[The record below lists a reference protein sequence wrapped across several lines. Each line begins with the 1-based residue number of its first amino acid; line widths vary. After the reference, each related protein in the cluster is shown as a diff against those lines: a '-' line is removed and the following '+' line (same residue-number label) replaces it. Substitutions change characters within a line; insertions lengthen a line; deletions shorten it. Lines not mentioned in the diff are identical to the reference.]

1 MAPSLQSL
9 FPPRN
14 EHPDPRSQERWEAFK
29 ASGQYRLGNGFRSLK
44 RGVIKESVMST
55 PVVLITGGLTGI
67 GRAAAVAF
75 ARKGATVVVAGRRDE
90 AGKALVS
97 ELRSFGSEAEFIDAD
112 VRKEDDVRT
121 LVDRTVARFGRLDVA
136 VNNAGTEGQVG
147 PITDQTAESYAAT
160 FDTNVLGVI
169 LSMKHEVRV
178 MQGQGGGSIINIS
191 STYGHE
197 GAAGASVYV
206 GSKHA
211 VEGITKSVAL
221 EIAKSGIRVN
231 AVAPGP
237 TDTGMLTRF
246 TGTPEN
252 KAALVAGVP
261 LGRLGLSEELANAI
275 VFIASD
281 EASFITGH
289 ILNVDGG
296 HTAN

>member
-1 MAPSLQSL
+1 
-9 FPPRN
+9 
-14 EHPDPRSQERWEAFK
+14 
-29 ASGQYRLGNGFRSLK
+29 
-44 RGVIKESVMST
+44 MSN

-75 ARKGATVVVAGRRDE
+75 AKKGANVVVAGRHDE
-90 AGKALVS
+90 AGKARVE
-97 ELRSFGSEAEFIDAD
+97 ELRTFGSEAEFINAD
-112 VRKEDDVRT
+112 VRNDNDVRAM
-121 LVDRTVARFGRLDVA
+121 VDKTVARFGRLDVA
-136 VNNAGTEGQVG
+136 VNNAATEGHVG
-147 PITDQTAESYAAT
+147 PITDQTAESFAAI

-178 MQGQGGGSIINIS
+178 MKAQGSGNIINIS

-197 GAAGASVYV
+197 GAAFASIYV
-206 GSKHA
+206 GAKHA

-246 TGTPEN
+246 TGTAEN
-252 KAALVAGVP
+252 KAALAAQVP
-261 LGRLGLSEELANAI
+261 MGRLGLSEEVADGI
-275 VFIASD
+275 VFMASND
-281 EASFITGH
+281 ARFITGH
-289 ILNVDGG
+289 VLNVDGG

>member
-1 MAPSLQSL
+1 MNKS
-9 FPPRN
+9 
-14 EHPDPRSQERWEAFK
+14 
-29 ASGQYRLGNGFRSLK
+29 
-44 RGVIKESVMST
+44 
-55 PVVLITGGLTGI
+55 VVLITGGLTGI
-67 GRAAAVAF
+67 GRATAVAF
-75 ARKGATVVVAGRRDE
+75 AKKGAKVVVGGRRDE
-90 AGKALVS
+90 AGKALVE
-97 ELRSFGSEAEFIDAD
+97 ELRSLGSEAEFIHTD
-112 VRKEDDVRT
+112 VRREDEVRA
-121 LVDRTVARFGRLDVA
+121 LIDAAVARFGRLDVA
-136 VNNAGTEGQVG
+136 VNNAGTEGQPG

-169 LSMKHEVRV
+169 LSIKHEVRV
-178 MQGQGGGSIINIS
+178 MQKQGSGNIINIS

-221 EIAKSGIRVN
+221 EVAKSGIRVN
-231 AVAPGP
+231 VVAPGP

-246 TGTPEN
+246 TGTAEK
-252 KAALVAGVP
+252 KAALATTVP
-261 LGRLGLSEELANAI
+261 MGRVGLSEELANAV

-296 HTAN
+296 KSH

>member
-1 MAPSLQSL
+1 
-9 FPPRN
+9 
-14 EHPDPRSQERWEAFK
+14 
-29 ASGQYRLGNGFRSLK
+29 
-44 RGVIKESVMST
+44 MST
-55 PVVLITGGLTGI
+55 QVVLITGGLTGI

-75 ARKGATVVVAGRRDE
+75 AKKGAKVVVAGRREE
-90 AGKALVS
+90 AGRTLVK
-97 ELRSFGSEAEFIDAD
+97 ELRSFGSEAEFINAD
-112 VRKEDDVRT
+112 VRKEDDVRAM
-121 LVDRTVARFGRLDVA
+121 VDKTVARFGRLDVA
-136 VNNAGTEGQVG
+136 VNNAATEGQVG

-169 LSMKHEVRV
+169 LCMKHQVRV
-178 MQGQGGGSIINIS
+178 MQQQRSGNIINIS

-197 GAAGASVYV
+197 GAAGGSVYV

-221 EIAKSGIRVN
+221 EVVNSGIRVN

-237 TDTGMLTRF
+237 VDTGMLTRF

-252 KAALVAGVP
+252 KAALVATVP
-261 LGRLGLSEELANAI
+261 MGRLGVPEEQANAI
-275 VFIASD
+275 VFIASN

-296 HTAN
+296 KSH

>member
-1 MAPSLQSL
+1 MD
-9 FPPRN
+9 N
-14 EHPDPRSQERWEAFK
+14 
-29 ASGQYRLGNGFRSLK
+29 
-44 RGVIKESVMST
+44 
-55 PVVLITGGLTGI
+55 PVVLITGALTGI
-67 GRAAAVAF
+67 GRAAAIAF

-90 AGKALVS
+90 AGKALAE
-97 ELRSFGSEAEFIDAD
+97 ELRALGAEAEFINAD
-112 VRKEDDVRT
+112 VRSEEEVRA
-121 LVDRTVARFGRLDVA
+121 LVDETVARFGRLDIA

-147 PITDQTAESYAAT
+147 PITGQTAETYAAT

-178 MQGQGGGSIINIS
+178 MHGQGRGSIINIS

-221 EIAKSGIRVN
+221 ETAKSGIRVN

-246 TGTPEN
+246 TGTPEK
-252 KAALVAGVP
+252 KASLAAEVP
-261 LGRLGLSEELANAI
+261 MGRLGRSEELADAI

-281 EASFITGH
+281 QASYITGH

>member
-1 MAPSLQSL
+1 M
-9 FPPRN
+9 N
-14 EHPDPRSQERWEAFK
+14 
-29 ASGQYRLGNGFRSLK
+29 
-44 RGVIKESVMST
+44 V
-55 PVVLITGGLTGI
+55 PVVLITGALTGI

-75 ARKGATVVVAGRRDE
+75 AKKGAKVVVAGRRDE
-90 AGKALVS
+90 AGRTLVK
-97 ELRSFGSEAEFIDAD
+97 ELRSFGSEAEFINTD
-112 VRKEDDVRT
+112 VRQENDVRA
-121 LVDRTVARFGRLDVA
+121 LVDTTVARFGRLDVA

-147 PITDQTAESYAAT
+147 PITDQTADSYAAT

-169 LSMKHEVRV
+169 LSMKNEVRV
-178 MQGQGGGSIINIS
+178 MQKQGSGSIINIS

-197 GAAGASVYV
+197 GAAGAAVYV

-231 AVAPGP
+231 GVAPGP

-246 TGTPEN
+246 THTPEN
-252 KAALVAGVP
+252 KAALVTQVP
-261 LGRLGLSEELANAI
+261 MARLGLSEELANAI
-275 VFIASD
+275 VFIASN

-296 HTAN
+296 HSAN